1 MSKFCI
7 VFHQRMTIL
16 MIKLLL
22 ISSNVGVP
30 ELLDND
36 LFLVDRITGTVQ
48 TNQTYGRFG
57 DGFFTLFV
65 MASNKDANRSPKVG
79 PGFDVS
85 SIPGDIAK
93 LKVSMYI

>member
-1 MSKFCI
+1 MN
-7 VFHQRMTIL
+7 
-16 MIKLLL
+16 
-22 ISSNVGVP
+22 SSNVGVP

-79 PGFDVS
+79 PGFDHS

-93 LKVSMYI
+93 LKVSVYVKHTNIYRFL